1 MNKQDFLELFEAAI
15 RAAKSD
21 SSPQVARCVD
31 AMSRLKEAPES
42 VALDAFLT
50 TSSLGGRLAR
60 VRTEHPNPKIR
71 SEANDLLYTWM
82 RYLYATG
89 PKRSRRDHV
98 RDRQNLVKVIS
109 TGDSKRDKVR
119 EILQKSLS
127 KVADEVHV
135 EMKKRVADC
144 DHWDVAVSVES
155 AMFERLGC
163 FEGKQKPKYRSILFN
178 IGDSN
183 NPDLR
188 RKVLTGVISGERL
201 VTMEGEEMG
210 SDQIQKQVKEIKE
223 KARFKEENRLK
234 SMMMLH
240 QSDHMIMT

>member
-1 MNKQDFLELFEAAI
+1 MN
-15 RAAKSD
+15 
-21 SSPQVARCVD
+21 
-31 AMSRLKEAPES
+31 RLKEAPES
-42 VALDAFLT
+42 LALDAFLT

-89 PKRSRRDHV
+89 
-98 RDRQNLVKVIS
+98 
-109 TGDSKRDKVR
+109 DSKRDKVR

-127 KVADEVHV
+127 KVADEVRV

-144 DHWDVAVSVES
+144 DPWDVAVSVES
-155 AMFERLGC
+155 AMFERFGC

-188 RKVLTGVISGERL
+188 RKVLTGEISGE
-201 VTMEGEEMG
+201 TGDDGERRDG
-210 SDQIQKQVKEIKE
+210 K
-223 KARFKEENRLK
+223 
-234 SMMMLH
+234 
-240 QSDHMIMT
+240 